1 MLNKNKGSKVKT
13 ESNNER
19 TTMNNNQTTATA
31 KSWRD
36 TIRQAAEAAKEYA
49 KAVADD
55 YADEWRQ
62 ADEADRAD
70 AARRAASAFDQADD
84 WYRTADKLIEAL
96 DDNPDDQEAA
106 QAIKDEI
113 KRASGTTQAD
123 WCCPI
128 EDKLGKAATEALAEA
143 TASEAGYA
151 TTMDKARAAASLAEA
166 YAEAVRWG

>member
-1 MLNKNKGSKVKT
+1 
-13 ESNNER
+13 
-19 TTMNNNQTTATA
+19 MNNNETTEAHES
-31 KSWRD
+31 SWRK

-62 ADEADRAD
+62 ADEAERAD

-96 DDNPDDQEAA
+96 DDNQSDEDAA
-106 QAIKDEI
+106 QAIRDEI
-113 KRASGTTQAD
+113 NRASGTTQAD

-128 EDKLGKAATEALAEA
+128 ADELGKAATEALAEA
-143 TASEAGYA
+143 TASEAGYE
-151 TTMDKARAAASLAEA
+151 TTMNKASAAARLAEA